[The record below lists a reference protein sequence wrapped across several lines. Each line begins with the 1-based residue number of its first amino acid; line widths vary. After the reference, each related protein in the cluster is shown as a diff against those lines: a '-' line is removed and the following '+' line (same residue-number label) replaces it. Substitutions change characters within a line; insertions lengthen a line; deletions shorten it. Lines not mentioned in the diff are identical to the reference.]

1 MKQKILLLLLFVII
15 PFIQYAQNNDT
26 IFNQTDKNGLKQ
38 GFWKKSYPNG
48 KIQYTGKFVNN
59 NPVGEFI
66 RYTPEGYLLVKM
78 NYKTGSDK
86 IFSIFYYPNKNKQ
99 AEGYYIG
106 KLKDSIWNYYSE
118 EGTLLN
124 CVPFLSD
131 IKTGT
136 EIKYYNTGKV
146 FEKFEWINGLEDGK
160 HLRYYENGNVMIRS
174 TYVNG
179 ILNGIYASYT
189 IDNKPIITGVYKN
202 NLRDGIWII
211 YDETGREKQRIN
223 YIDGV
228 AENQEELDKLEQYE
242 IDQLEK
248 NKGLY
253 SDPSEETYKNNPP
266 M

>member
-1 MKQKILLLLLFVII
+1 MKQKIILLLLLVII

-26 IFNQTDKNGLKQ
+26 LYNQTDKNGLKQ
-38 GFWKKSYPNG
+38 GYWKKSYPNG

-59 NPVGEFI
+59 NPIGKFK
-66 RYTPEGYLLVKM
+66 RYTPEGDLLVIM
-78 NYKTGSDK
+78 NYKMNSEK
-86 IFSIFYYPNKNKQ
+86 VYSIFYYSNKNKQ
-99 AEGYYIG
+99 AEGNYIG

-118 EGTLLN
+118 DGILLN
-124 CVPFLSD
+124 NVPYSSD
-131 IKTGT
+131 IKNGT
-136 EIKYYNTGKV
+136 EIKYYNTGNI
-146 FEKFEWINGLEDGK
+146 FEKYEWVQDIEDGK

-174 TYVNG
+174 TYVKG
-179 ILNGIYASYT
+179 ILNGIYASYS
-189 IDNKPIITGVYKN
+189 IDNKPIVTGNYNN
-202 NLRDGIWII
+202 NLRDGIWIF
-211 YDETGREKQRIN
+211 YDETGREKQKIN